1 MKSTLTIAAVVLIS
15 ALNFAQLTK
24 DDIKEI
30 LALQGNQVTA
40 NIDEQAEYLY
50 DRYTEKTSYKTEDAV
65 TGFGQS
71 ILSGISMG
79 AHQSKTAGYT
89 NVSWMPKFMQDWYG
103 VTKKTDDVF
112 GKSLTWQKIWRE
124 SDYVNDRNGYSDLNR
139 FFGNKWYL
147 TLASHLF
154 VKNASAAFIR
164 AKMRS

>member
-1 MKSTLTIAAVVLIS
+1 MKTRLTIAAALLIS

-24 DDIKEI
+24 ENIKEI
-30 LALQGNQVTA
+30 LELQGTQVTA
-40 NIDEQAEYLY
+40 NIDEQADYLY
-50 DRYTEKTSYKTEDAV
+50 ERYIENTSYQTEDAI

-71 ILSGISMG
+71 ILSGVSMG
-79 AHQSKTAGYT
+79 AHQSRTAGYT
-89 NVSWMPKFMQDWYG
+89 NVGWMPKFMQEWYG
-103 VTKKTDDVF
+103 VTKKTDEVF

-124 SDYVNDRNGYSDLNR
+124 ADYINDRNGYNDLNR

-154 VKNASAAFIR
+154 VKNASAAIIR